1 MIWRR
6 LLGYFPASLAG
17 GLASFGGVYVLTRL
31 LSPADYGFYALALT
45 TMGIVARRH
54 GIALKDATA
63 KVEKHMQASP
73 RRKAHQRPDFASWER
88 ATLNQWAR
96 EAAQRIGDI
105 ERLRSAR
112 RRAEAVS

>member
-1 MIWRR
+1 MTDD
-6 LLGYFPASLAG
+6 PATWPREQLDAWACSAYDNILAH
-17 GLASFGGVYVLTRL
+17 
-31 LSPADYGFYALALT
+31 AL
-45 TMGIVARRH
+45 
-54 GIALKDATA
+54 
-63 KVEKHMQASP
+63 QASP